1 MSLVLQHIEKEQEKD
16 YILSELQNEIDKF
29 KFIKYKNVHV
39 FPKKEIKIGMDLNG
53 LNLFFE
59 NRINFIFKEITKNN
73 SDISLEEKVLTICQH
88 RESLERKL
96 LNLSQ

>member
-1 MSLVLQHIEKEQEKD
+1 MSLGLQHIEKEQETD
-16 YILSELQNEIDKF
+16 CILELQNEIDKF

-59 NRINFIFKEITKNN
+59 NRINFLFKEITKNN
-73 SDISLEEKVLTICQH
+73 SEISLEEKVLTVCRH
-88 RESLERKL
+88 RESLEGKL
-96 LNLSQ
+96 FNLTQ